1 MAVIPSAFERPV
13 LLRGGDDVVEH
24 VLRKL
29 AVAQGM
35 RPLAMEALS
44 LVDQDIT
51 TIPEVIRTLFGN

>member
-1 MAVIPSAFERPV
+1 
-13 LLRGGDDVVEH
+13 
-24 VLRKL
+24 
-29 AVAQGM
+29 M